1 MTHSYAPEHT
11 PPQRR
16 WTQCNRYFRSRGWE
30 VQVIR
35 AVALARDYRHQTMVG
50 HGVELRKP
58 MGLAQ
63 WLQVPVA
70 FMVRWL
76 WISMMRIL
84 ASFPSVRLAG

>member
-1 MTHSYAPEHT
+1 MHPSTHRLSVDG
-11 PPQRR
+11 
-16 WTQCNRYFRSRGWE
+16 RSATGTFAAGGWE
-30 VQVIR
+30 VEVIH
-35 AVALARDYRHQTMVG
+35 AVALARDYRHLTMVG
-50 HGVELRKP
+50 HGVGLRKP

-63 WLQVPVA
+63 WLKVPVA